1 MSGTNDYKLKYGAHL
16 SLGAPG
22 YIEELI
28 ERCGLSA
35 VQIFISNP
43 RSFNPVF
50 SQKSLESL
58 NALKKRH
65 DIFLCVHMP
74 YVANLASN
82 DESLRAKSVE
92 HIISALN
99 AASELGASYYVAHPG
114 SGPYENLADSFG
126 KIIKNTENCRTKLL
140 LENTEGSGNKLF
152 GGEEQ
157 MADFIGRFGA
167 KAGICWDTAHAH
179 GAGIDTLGLSETLRG
194 AIKLVH
200 LNDSRVAFASH
211 KDRHDGF
218 STGTIGA
225 KNIGEIIR
233 LFKNQAPFIIERE
246 GREATCAD
254 LEFIRAELFKKR
266 AAASH

>member
-1 MSGTNDYKLKYGAHL
+1 MSGKNDFNFKYGAHL
-16 SLGAPG
+16 SLGSPD

-28 ERCGLSA
+28 GRCGLSA

-50 SQKSLESL
+50 SQKSLDNL
-58 NALKKRH
+58 NGLKNRH

-74 YVANLASN
+74 YVANLAST
-82 DESLRAKSVE
+82 DESLRLKSVE

-99 AASELGASYYVAHPG
+99 SASELGAAYYVAHPG
-114 SGPYENLADSFG
+114 SGPYEKLADSFG
-126 KIIKNTENCRTKLL
+126 KIIENTKNCRTELL

-152 GGEEQ
+152 GIEEQ
-157 MADFIGRFGA
+157 MSDFIGRFGV

-194 AIKLVH
+194 AIKLIH
-200 LNDSRVAFASH
+200 LNDSRVDFASH

-218 STGTIGA
+218 SSGTIGQ
-225 KNIGEIIR
+225 KIIGRIIK
-233 LFKNQAPFIIERE
+233 LFKNKAPFIIERE
-246 GREATCAD
+246 GYDATLAD
-254 LEFIRAELFKKR
+254 LEFIRSELSKK
-266 AAASH
+266 